1 MSSVFFISN
10 RTRFLDFVSLFFIS
24 IFLFFYPVFFIFFLI
39 FVVSVI
45 NFGSN
50 VKRFL
55 GCILIGAFFSLIN
68 LIKIPESDMMIYIE
82 ALNEIVKSSFYDVFN
97 FSFVSLRSS
106 EFVFNIY
113 LYILSNIDL
122 TGFLFSFL
130 SVFIIYFNLGL
141 TVFNLSYKKDI
152 DFLVIVFSLFLCF
165 VTFSLS
171 GHLVRQYLAVSFI
184 LLGVSYIAVNKNRAY
199 ILSLASMFIHNSL
212 IPFVLFYPL
221 IYAGTVKYGWKLM
234 TFLSLS
240 FSFVASSFV
249 FLIKPYMEIGF
260 VKDDGSIPIVLIVFD
275 ASVFFLFSFFV
286 MNKKECFYVNA
297 LKIFPLFIMTASV
310 LIITKDVPLLF
321 LRFYFLVDF
330 LRPVALA
337 LLFFSIIPKSGFR
350 YSSLIFINIMSF
362 SIFILRLDSSP
373 WDYGFDGMSLLFF
386 SNVSNFIDRVLYVW
400 S

>member
-1 MSSVFFISN
+1 
-10 RTRFLDFVSLFFIS
+10 SLFFIS

-240 FSFVASSFV
+240 F
-249 FLIKPYMEIGF
+249 
-260 VKDDGSIPIVLIVFD
+260 
-275 ASVFFLFSFFV
+275 
-286 MNKKECFYVNA
+286 
-297 LKIFPLFIMTASV
+297 
-310 LIITKDVPLLF
+310 
-321 LRFYFLVDF
+321 
-330 LRPVALA
+330 
-337 LLFFSIIPKSGFR
+337 
-350 YSSLIFINIMSF
+350 
-362 SIFILRLDSSP
+362 
-373 WDYGFDGMSLLFF
+373 
-386 SNVSNFIDRVLYVW
+386 
-400 S
+400 

>member
-1 MSSVFFISN
+1 MGSVFFISN
-10 RTRFLDFVSLFFIS
+10 RTRFLDLFSLCLLS
-24 IFLFFYPVFFIFFLI
+24 VFLFFYPVFFILLLI
-39 FVVSVI
+39 FVVSII
-45 NFGSN
+45 NVDSN
-50 VKRFL
+50 LKRFL
-55 GCILIGAFFSLIN
+55 GCFLIGAFFSIIN
-68 LIKIPESDMMIYIE
+68 LIKIPESDMLIYIE
-82 ALNEIVKSSFYDVFN
+82 ALNEIFKISFYDVFN

-122 TGFLFSFL
+122 TGFLFSLL

-152 DFLVIVFSLFLCF
+152 DFLVIVFSFFLCF

-184 LLGVSYIAVNKNRAY
+184 LLGVSYIAVNKNRAC
-199 ILSLASMFIHNSL
+199 LFSSLSMFIHNSL

-221 IYAGTVKYGWKLM
+221 IYAGTVRYGWKIV
-234 TFLSLS
+234 TFLSLL

-260 VKDDGSIPIVLIVFD
+260 VKDDGAIPIVLIIFD

-286 MNKKECFYVNA
+286 MKKECFYVNA
-297 LKIFPLFIMTASV
+297 VKIFPLFIMTASV

-330 LRPVALA
+330 LRPVALV
-337 LLFFSIIPKSGFR
+337 LLFFSIMPKSVFR
-350 YSSLIFINIMSF
+350 YSSLMFIIIISF

-386 SNVSNFIDRVLYVW
+386 SNVSNFIDRVFYVW
-400 S
+400 N